1 MSENILKVR
10 LKQAYWT
17 ERQWAAA
24 NPVLLEGEVAH
35 NSDNDK
41 YKIGN
46 GSSTW
51 SQLSYKIPVSKSDI
65 GLGNVENKSSATI
78 RGELT
83 KDNVTTA
90 LGYIPP
96 TTNTTYGAATSSTL
110 GLIKSGT
117 DITVDSSGN
126 VSINDDSHNHIIS
139 NIDGLQSALDA
150 KKPLEPTTFSL
161 QTNYVGVRTANR
173 TVSQYYEFWDNVGWA
188 DIHAGSFTTHGNFI
202 GNLSGNADSASS
214 VPWSGITGKP
224 STFTPSDHTHDSR
237 YYTESEIDTKLNTK
251 LNISLKG
258 AANGLAE
265 LDSTGRVPSN
275 QLPSYVD
282 DVIEGYLYNSQ
293 FYKESAH
300 TTQITSETGKIYVD
314 LTSNKTYR
322 WSGSAFVVISETL
335 ALGETSS
342 TAYRGDRGKIAYDHS
357 QVAHA
362 PSNAE
367 VNQNTFSN
375 VTVGSTTIS
384 ADSKTDTLTLVAG
397 SNVTLTAD
405 ATNDKITISSTNTD
419 TKVTQTAVTSSDYT
433 NWRPLIW
440 GASNSDTE
448 GFTPTT
454 VTDSTFTANT
464 ISCQPSSGTI
474 RASVFKGSLSGIA
487 DYSKVLNINN
497 TENKS
502 VGRLQFFQKSEDS
515 TINPDTGWWSVLRTQ
530 HNGYT
535 NGYWQEMAYSFS
547 SDTIKFRRNVN
558 GTMGAWRTIAFTDSN
573 VASASKWATARTLS
587 LTGAVTGSGTFDGS
601 GDLSIRTTVS
611 HTHNY
616 AGSSSS
622 GGAANYLSVQH
633 DNEIN
638 FKGISSVTEL
648 WFNYRNEDND
658 SATGNTAITKYKF
671 GNKNAGTSGVILVAE
686 SFTGN
691 AASATKATQDA
702 SGNVITSKYVA
713 VDTTQTIYGTKTFSN
728 PVNITNTNTSF
739 NTSSGA
745 LKVAGGVGAQGQ
757 VSANTIS
764 IGDGVRLEYSVRTQT
779 LNFIF
784 EDTSTSQILTTASDV
799 ELTNNKGEILIT

>member
-41 YKIGN
+41 YKVGN
-46 GSSTW
+46 GTSTW
-51 SQLSYKIPVSKSDI
+51 SQLSYRIPVSKSDI

-83 KDNVTTA
+83 KANVTNA
-90 LGYIPP
+90 LGYTPP
-96 TTNTTYGAATSSTL
+96 TTNTTYGVATSSAL
-110 GLIKSGT
+110 GLVKSGT

-126 VSINDDSHNHIIS
+126 VSVKDDSHNHIIS

-150 KKPLEPTTFSL
+150 KKPSEPTTFSL

-173 TVSQYYEFWDNVGWA
+173 TASQYYEFWDSVGWA

-251 LNISLKG
+251 LNTSLKG
-258 AANGLAE
+258 AASGLAE
-265 LDSTGRVPSN
+265 LDSTGRVPSS

-282 DVIEGYLYNSQ
+282 DVIEGYLYDSK

-300 TTQITSETGKIYVD
+300 TTQITGETGKIYVD

-322 WSGSAFVVISETL
+322 WSGSAFAVISETL
-335 ALGETSS
+335 ALGETST

-367 VNQNTFSN
+367 VNQNAFSN
-375 VTVGSTTIS
+375 VIVGSTTIV

-397 SNVTLTAD
+397 SNVTLTPD

-419 TKVTQTAVTSSDYT
+419 TKVTQTAVTASEYT

-440 GASNSDTE
+440 GASNSGTE

-454 VTDSTFTANT
+454 VTDGTFTANT

-474 RASVFKGSLSGIA
+474 RASVFKGNLSGNA
-487 DYSKVLNINN
+487 
-497 TENKS
+497 T
-502 VGRLQFFQKSEDS
+502 
-515 TINPDTGWWSVLRTQ
+515 T
-530 HNGYT
+530 
-535 NGYWQEMAYSFS
+535 
-547 SDTIKFRRNVN
+547 
-558 GTMGAWRTIAFTDSN
+558 
-573 VASASKWATARTLS
+573 ASKWTTARTLS
-587 LTGAVTGSGTFDGS
+587 LTGAVTGSATIDGS
-601 GDLSIRTTVS
+601 GNVSLSTSVN
-611 HTHNY
+611 HTHSY
-616 AGSSSS
+616 AGSSSV

-633 DNEIN
+633 GNEIN
-638 FKGISSVTEL
+638 FKGSSSVSEL
-648 WFNYRNEDND
+648 WINYRNADND
-658 SATGNTAITKYKF
+658 SASGNTAITKYKF
-671 GNKNAGTSGVILVAE
+671 GNKNGSTSGVILVADT
-686 SFTGN
+686 FTGN

-713 VDTTQTIYGTKTFSN
+713 VDTTQTISGTKTFSN

-745 LKVAGGVGAQGQ
+745 LKVAGGVGVQGQ

-764 IGDGVRLEYSVRTQT
+764 IGDGVRLEYSKNTQT

-784 EDTSTSQILTTASDV
+784 EDTSTSQILTNASDV

>member
-17 ERQWAAA
+17 ERQWATA

-35 NSDNDK
+35 CSDNDK
-41 YKIGN
+41 YKVGN
-46 GSSTW
+46 GTSTW
-51 SQLSYKIPVSKSDI
+51 SQLSYKIPVTKSDI
-65 GLGNVENKSSATI
+65 GLGDVENKSSATI

-83 KDNVTTA
+83 KDNVTKA
-90 LGYIPP
+90 LGYTPP
-96 TTNTTYGAATSSTL
+96 TINTTYGVATSSTL

-126 VSINDDSHNHIIS
+126 VSVKDDSHNHVIS
-139 NIDGLQSALDA
+139 NVDGLQSALDG
-150 KKPLEPTTFSL
+150 KKASEPTTFSL

-173 TVSQYYEFWDNVGWA
+173 TASQYYEFWDSIGWA
-188 DIHAGSFTTHGNFI
+188 DIHAGSFTTHGTFI
-202 GNLSGNADSASS
+202 GNLSGNADSASA
-214 VPWSGITGKP
+214 VPWSGVTGKP
-224 STFTPSDHTHDSR
+224 STFTPSDHTHDGR

-251 LNISLKG
+251 LNTSLKG
-258 AANGLAE
+258 VASGLAE
-265 LDSTGRVPSN
+265 LDSTGRVPSS

-282 DVIEGYLYNSQ
+282 DVIEGYLYNSK

-300 TTQITSETGKIYVD
+300 TTSITGETGKIYVD

-335 ALGETSS
+335 ALGETSA

-367 VNQNTFSN
+367 VNQNAFSN
-375 VTVGSTTIS
+375 VVVGSTTIA
-384 ADSKTDTLTLVAG
+384 ADTKTDTLTLVAG
-397 SNVTLTAD
+397 SNVTLTPD

-419 TKVTQTAVTSSDYT
+419 TKVTQTAVTASEYT

-440 GASNSDTE
+440 GASNSGTE

-454 VTDSTFTANT
+454 VTDGTFAANT

-474 RASVFKGSLSGIA
+474 RASVFKGNLSGNA
-487 DYSKVLNINN
+487 
-497 TENKS
+497 T
-502 VGRLQFFQKSEDS
+502 
-515 TINPDTGWWSVLRTQ
+515 T
-530 HNGYT
+530 
-535 NGYWQEMAYSFS
+535 
-547 SDTIKFRRNVN
+547 
-558 GTMGAWRTIAFTDSN
+558 
-573 VASASKWATARTLS
+573 ASKWATARTLS

-601 GDLSIRTTVS
+601 GDLTITTVVN
-611 HTHNY
+611 HTHSY
-616 AGSSSS
+616 AGSSSV

-633 DNEIN
+633 GNEIN
-638 FKGISSVTEL
+638 FKGSSSVSEL
-648 WFNYRNEDND
+648 WINYRNADND
-658 SATGNTAITKYKF
+658 SASGNTAITKYKF
-671 GNKNAGTSGVILVAE
+671 GNKNGSTSGVILVADT
-686 SFTGN
+686 FTGN
-691 AASATKATQDA
+691 ATSATKATQDA

-713 VDTTQTIYGTKTFSN
+713 VDTTQTISGTKTFSN

-745 LKVAGGVGAQGQ
+745 LNVAGGVGVKGQ

-764 IGDGVRLEYSVRTQT
+764 IGDGVRLEYSASTQT

-784 EDTSTSQILTTASDV
+784 DDTSTSQILTNTSDV